1 MANKERIILFK
12 SLLLATLYG
21 FFPSLGGAADWPHWR
36 GPTRDGVSP
45 DAGVL
50 DAWPQEGPTVLWRTP
65 LGEGFSSITV
75 SQGQLFTMFAAGD
88 DEFVVSLRVSD
99 GGEVWRL
106 RADASFTESR
116 GNGPRSTPTVDG
128 DRVYAVSANGR
139 LYALDK
145 KDGRQIWTID
155 LKERFGSKIPS
166 WGYAASPLIEGN
178 LLLLPVGGTEG
189 NAIAALDKQSGETIW
204 TAYSDGLSYSSP
216 IPVTFNDVRQI
227 LFLTEKNLISV
238 APADGQIYW
247 TYPWKDTINI
257 TTPILIPDDRIYIS
271 AAYDKGAAMLAMQ
284 MAQDSVGIEELWQSR
299 GMKNWINSSILY
311 ENHLYGFDSSIFKC
325 IDVDSGEEKWKTR
338 GFERGSLVLAG
349 NHLVVLGEGGE
360 LALVEA
366 TPLEYREK
374 ALVQIL
380 EGKCWTSPTLVDGR
394 LYLRNEEELLCLD
407 LQVE

>member
-1 MANKERIILFK
+1 MANKERIILLK
-12 SLLLATLYG
+12 SLLLATLSG
-21 FFPSLGGAADWPHWR
+21 FFPSLGETADWPHWR

-75 SQGQLFTMFAAGD
+75 SQDQLFTMFAAGD
-88 DEFVVSLRVSD
+88 DEFVVSLRASD
-99 GGEVWRL
+99 GSEVWRL

-145 KDGRQIWTID
+145 QDGRQIWAID

-238 APADGQIYW
+238 APTDGQIYW

-284 MAQDSVGIEELWQSR
+284 MVQDSVGIEELWQSR

>member
-1 MANKERIILFK
+1 MANKEQNILFK
-12 SLLLATLYG
+12 SLLLATLSG
-21 FFPSLGGAADWPHWR
+21 FFPSLGEAADWPHWR

-45 DAGVL
+45 DASVL

-88 DEFVVSLRVSD
+88 DEFVVSLRASD

-145 KDGRQIWTID
+145 KDGRQIWAID
-155 LKERFGSKIPS
+155 LKERFGSKIPA
-166 WGYAASPLIEGN
+166 WGYAASPLIEDN

-325 IDVDSGEEKWKTR
+325 IDVDSGQEKWKTR

-349 NHLVVLGEGGE
+349 NHLIVLGEGGE

>member
-88 DEFVVSLRVSD
+88 DEFVVSLRASD

-139 LYALDK
+139 LYTLDK

-349 NHLVVLGEGGE
+349 NHLIVLGEGGE

-374 ALVQIL
+374 ELVQIL

>member
-88 DEFVVSLRVSD
+88 DEFVVSLRASD

-349 NHLVVLGEGGE
+349 NHLIVLGEGGE

>member
-88 DEFVVSLRVSD
+88 DEFVVSLRASD

-349 NHLVVLGEGGE
+349 NHLIVLGEGGE

-374 ALVQIL
+374 ELVQIL